1 MNYRLLLNT
10 LGSLLIFLGLFML
23 IPIAFSLYYHD
34 NDIPALL
41 ISASITIGIGV
52 IMRAFFKDSGG
63 IFTAREGLA
72 VAGLGWLLAAG
83 FGAIPYMLY
92 GTFHNYIDAYFEAM
106 SGFTTTG
113 ATVLYPIE
121 AQPHGIIFWRGL
133 THWLGG
139 MGIIVLAIALM
150 PAIGRGAM
158 QLYKSEVPGPTA
170 DRLKPRVTHTA
181 RLLWIVYGIISL
193 LEVISLKIAGM
204 SLYDALCHMFATMS
218 TGGFSTRDASVGAFN
233 NPIYEIIII
242 FFMFISG
249 ANFALN
255 YRLIFKG
262 DIKCFFKDPEFK
274 FYTWVVLGSIGL
286 ITYNLYANHIYT
298 TIASS
303 LRFASFQTVS
313 IVTTT
318 GFTTADF
325 DKWPDLSRFLLL
337 ALMFIGG
344 CAGSTGGA
352 IKNIRILLLIKHG
365 IREIFK
371 LVHPNAV
378 VPIKVGKTVVTEDIM
393 NSITAFFFLYMGIF
407 TLSTVIMA
415 FLGLDLVTAIA
426 SVAATLGNIG
436 PGLAKVGAS
445 QNYIHI
451 PYIGK
456 IVLIINMVLGRLE
469 IYTILVLI
477 MPGLWKK

>member
-1 MNYRLLLNT
+1 MNYKLLFNT
-10 LGSLLIFLGLFML
+10 LGNLLIFLGLFML
-23 IPIAFSLYYHD
+23 VPIVFSVYYHD

-41 ISASITIGIGV
+41 LSAAITMGTGI
-52 IMRAFFKDSGG
+52 IMRTLFKGEG
-63 IFTAREGLA
+63 TFTAREGLA
-72 VAGLGWLLAAG
+72 IAGLGWLLAAG
-83 FGAIPYMLY
+83 FGAIPYMIY

-139 MGIIVLAIALM
+139 MGIIVLAIALL

-170 DRLKPRVTHTA
+170 DRLKPRITHTA
-181 RLLWIVYGIISL
+181 RLLWIVYAIISA

-233 NPIYEIIII
+233 NPVYDVIII
-242 FFMFISG
+242 FFMFVSG

-262 DIKCFFKDPEFK
+262 DIKCFFKDPEFR
-274 FYTWVVLGSIGL
+274 FYTGVVILSIAL
-286 ITYNLYANHIYT
+286 ITYNLYANHIYN

-303 LRFASFQTVS
+303 LRFASFQAVS

-378 VPIKVGKTVVTEDIM
+378 VPIKLGKTVVSEEIM
-393 NSITAFFFLYMGIF
+393 NTVTAFFFLYMGLF
-407 TLSTVIMA
+407 TLSTIIMA

-426 SVAATLGNIG
+426 STAATIGNIG

-469 IYTILVLI
+469 IYTILVLL

>member
-1 MNYRLLLNT
+1 YV
-10 LGSLLIFLGLFML
+10 I
-23 IPIAFSLYYHD
+23 
-34 NDIPALL
+34 
-41 ISASITIGIGV
+41 ISAL
-52 IMRAFFKDSGG
+52 
-63 IFTAREGLA
+63 E
-72 VAGLGWLLAAG
+72 
-83 FGAIPYMLY
+83 
-92 GTFHNYIDAYFEAM
+92 
-106 SGFTTTG
+106 
-113 ATVLYPIE
+113 
-121 AQPHGIIFWRGL
+121 
-133 THWLGG
+133 
-139 MGIIVLAIALM
+139 VLA
-150 PAIGRGAM
+150 
-158 QLYKSEVPGPTA
+158 
-170 DRLKPRVTHTA
+170 
-181 RLLWIVYGIISL
+181 
-193 LEVISLKIAGM
+193 LKIAGM

-249 ANFALN
+249 TNFALN

-262 DIKCFFKDPEFK
+262 DVKCFYKDPEFK
-274 FYTWVVLGSIGL
+274 FYTGVVLVSTLL
-286 ITYNLYANHIYT
+286 ITYNTYAGHIYNS
-298 TIASS
+298 ILSA
-303 LRFASFQTVS
+303 LRFSSFQVVS

-337 ALMFIGG
+337 ALMFVGG

-365 IREIFK
+365 IREIFR
-371 LVHPNAV
+371 LIHPKAV
-378 VPIKVGKTVVTEDIM
+378 IPVRLGKSVVSEEIM
-393 NSITAFFFLYMGIF
+393 NSITAFFFLYMGLF
-407 TLSTVIMA
+407 TLSTIIMA
-415 FLGLDLVTAIA
+415 SLGVDLVTSIA
-426 SVAATLGNIG
+426 STAATIGNIG

-456 IVLIINMVLGRLE
+456 IVLILNMVIGRLE

>member
-1 MNYRLLLNT
+1 MNYKLLLNT

-23 IPIAFSLYYHD
+23 IPIAFSIYYHD

-41 ISASITIGIGV
+41 ISAGITIGTGIL
-52 IMRAFFKDSGG
+52 MRVFFKGEG
-63 IFTAREGLA
+63 TFTAREGLA
-72 VAGLGWLLAAG
+72 IAGLGWLLAAG
-83 FGAIPYMLY
+83 FGAIPYMIY

-139 MGIIVLAIALM
+139 MGIIVLAIALL

-170 DRLKPRVTHTA
+170 DRLKPKITHTA
-181 RLLWIVYGIISL
+181 RLLWIVYAIISL
-193 LEVISLKIAGM
+193 MEVIALKVAGM

-218 TGGFSTRDASVGAFN
+218 TGGFSTKDASVGAFN
-233 NPIYEIIII
+233 NPIYDIIII

-274 FYTWVVLGSIGL
+274 FYTGVVLVSVGL
-286 ITYNLYANHIYT
+286 ITYNLYTNHIYH

-303 LRFASFQTVS
+303 LRFASFQAVS

-371 LVHPNAV
+371 LIHPDAV
-378 VPIKVGKTVVTEDIM
+378 VPIRLGKTVVSEEIM
-393 NSITAFFFLYMGIF
+393 NSVTAFFFLYMGLF
-407 TLSTVIMA
+407 TLSTIIMA

-426 SVAATLGNIG
+426 STAATIGNIG

-469 IYTILVLI
+469 IYTILVLL